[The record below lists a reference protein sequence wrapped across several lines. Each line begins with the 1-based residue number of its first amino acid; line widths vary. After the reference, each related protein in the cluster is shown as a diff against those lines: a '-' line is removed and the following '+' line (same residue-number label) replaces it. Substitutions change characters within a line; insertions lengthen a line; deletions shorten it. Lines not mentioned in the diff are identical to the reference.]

1 MKIKV
6 GGTYYTRSGRQV
18 FIDFYTSIGVYVGRY
33 IDNPKSKMTIRWN
46 KNGRY
51 DWINN
56 KPNAKDIL
64 RKASLDFD

>member
-1 MKIKV
+1 MHIKV

-33 IDNPKSKMTIRWN
+33 IDNPKSKVTVRWN

-51 DWINN
+51 DPTG